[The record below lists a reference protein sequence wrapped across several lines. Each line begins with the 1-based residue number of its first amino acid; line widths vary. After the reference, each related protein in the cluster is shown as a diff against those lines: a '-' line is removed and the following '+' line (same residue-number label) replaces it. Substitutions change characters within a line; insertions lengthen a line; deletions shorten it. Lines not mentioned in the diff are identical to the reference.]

1 MTLETSVRGR
11 ELTTK
16 FTGRDLSR
24 REWQV
29 LTLTAQGLITKE
41 IGTLLGKL
49 SSRTIEIHKEHCM
62 EKLGA
67 RNTAHAVAI
76 AIGGGIIS
84 LDTEI
89 PEEEYTSKRSGRRP
103 KLRDASAE
111 DAAKW
116 LKNGGRLS

>member
-1 MTLETSVRGR
+1 MSVETSVRGR
-11 ELTTK
+11 NLNTK

-41 IGTLLGKL
+41 IASILGNI
-49 SSRTIEIHKEHCM
+49 SPRTVEIQKESCM

-76 AIGGGIIS
+76 AIRWHIVF
-84 LDTEI
+84 LDAEI
-89 PEEEYTSKRSGRRP
+89 PEEEYRLKRSGRP
-103 KLRDASAE
+103 KKLRDASPE